1 MTKEQDHRKQKNAN
15 AHFEMKVVF
24 VIFIVVAVGIL
35 GVLINNAINNII

>member
-1 MTKEQDHRKQKNAN
+1 MTKEQDHRKQKNAD

-24 VIFIVVAVGIL
+24 VIFIVVGIL